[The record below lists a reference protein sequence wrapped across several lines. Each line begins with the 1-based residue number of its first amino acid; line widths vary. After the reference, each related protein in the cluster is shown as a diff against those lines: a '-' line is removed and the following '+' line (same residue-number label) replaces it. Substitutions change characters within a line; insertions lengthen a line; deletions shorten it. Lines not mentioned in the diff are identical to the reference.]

1 MHQFQKLSIP
11 HPWKGFFFRPPHPHP
26 SGNSSQ
32 ASYVFLNF
40 GPLRTPPAPLG
51 ISYPF
56 CGGSMD
62 ISGTTQC
69 KEDHHTKKCNLHTAG
84 SYETKAWKHPDL
96 DSDLDEFSKLHC
108 NWKLVINWLEHCT
121 SITEVRVRIQA
132 NMNFSG
138 FLFTTFCQ
146 SAS

>member
-1 MHQFQKLSIP
+1 MVPKIIHTFLMEGIFLKSPPPPQAFWKFQSSFIHLLKF
-11 HPWKGFFFRPPHPHP
+11 WAFENPP
-26 SGNSSQ
+26 
-32 ASYVFLNF
+32 
-40 GPLRTPPAPLG
+40 PLR

-56 CGGSMD
+56 CGGSMN
-62 ISGTTQC
+62 IFWNQSQC
-69 KEDHHTKKCNLHTAG
+69 KEDHHTKKCNLHTVG
-84 SYETKAWKHPDL
+84 SCETKAWKHPDL

-138 FLFTTFCQ
+138 FLFATFYQ